1 MEFDIGTKIRIR
13 FTGTVQGEQR
23 LNSTTLVRE
32 STGNQRNHLLFLGSP
47 SVTGAKFAGGTV
59 TAEFDAVVIG
69 KYKQGFLVTTEVRE
83 ENGFIHFIYLD
94 STYVTV
100 LPEPAPAPAPVEYS
114 KPSLDFTFPVG
125 TKIRVDIQG
134 ITRGSPNSDLK
145 ATSEVGENGF
155 SGEYW
160 THYLF
165 LSSPSVTGD
174 IEDGKES
181 KIRAVFDGTVTG
193 KYKQGPV
200 VTTEV
205 RETSGHT
212 HYLFLNSKA
221 VTVLLPETPASPL
234 SELSTATAPVTVP
247 APKKEKTT
255 VGIDRYNQIIS
266 NDDVENRIS
275 ELEEGQEY
283 DVVRLRNDEVLAT
296 FSERAEAEQYIED
309 EDYNPERV
317 VVQQQELSEE
327 DAGELSSLR
336 ALADEIGSSSW
347 TIYSNPYFTGE
358 WAKGEAK
365 EVLGRYTDTDDW
377 PFTQI
382 DWDEA
387 ASERR
392 DSLYGNTVRFDGEY
406 YYYSD

>member
-32 STGNQRNHLLFLGSP
+32 NQRDQRNHLLFLGSP
-47 SVTGAKFAGGTV
+47 SVTGDKFAGGTV
-59 TAEFDAVVIG
+59 TAEFDAQVIG
-69 KYKQGFLVTTEVRE
+69 AIQAGSLITTEVRE

-114 KPSLDFTFPVG
+114 KPPLDFTFPVG

-134 ITRGSPNSDLK
+134 ITRGSPPNSDLK
-145 ATSEVGENGF
+145 ATSEVLENGF

-160 THYLF
+160 THYLY
-165 LSSPSVTGD
+165 LNSAS
-174 IEDGKES
+174 IKEDDEKER
-181 KIRAVFDGTVTG
+181 KIRAVFDGAVTG

-200 VTTEV
+200 LTTEV
-205 RETSGHT
+205 EETSGYT

-255 VGIDRYNQIIS
+255 VGIGRYNQIIS

-296 FSERAEAEQYIED
+296 FIERAEAEQYIED

-347 TIYSNPYFTGE
+347 TIYSDPYFTGE